1 MAALDDI
8 KTKNICI
15 KKTIQCERKGTTRNG
30 TERNERNE
38 TTRRGKT
45 GRETERKRTKET
57 KRNETKWC
65 KENIKESKY
74 PYWIPLRK
82 IQKTNSVKFSI
93 FLILSIGF
101 FFCLRIPT
109 AGMELLVN
117 GRYHCMKRVSDN
129 FFIASGLGKMGTPL
143 SVRLTA
149 INGYQVTTRIPEIK
163 NDFDFPSKVQFK
175 GIKRGR
181 E

>member
-1 MAALDDI
+1 MS
-8 KTKNICI
+8 K
-15 KKTIQCERKGTTRNG
+15 
-30 TERNERNE
+30 
-38 TTRRGKT
+38 
-45 GRETERKRTKET
+45 
-57 KRNETKWC
+57 
-65 KENIKESKY
+65 KY
-74 PYWIPLRK
+74 PYLDPLTK
-82 IQKTNSVKFSI
+82 KSKTNRVKFSI

-149 INGYQVTTRIPEIK
+149 INGYQVTTRIPEIR

>member
-1 MAALDDI
+1 MIRYD
-8 KTKNICI
+8 
-15 KKTIQCERKGTTRNG
+15 KKRRETIRDGM
-30 TERNERNE
+30 ERNARNE
-38 TTRRGKT
+38 TTRHGKT
-45 GRETERKRTKET
+45 RRETERKRTKET
-57 KRNETKWC
+57 RRNETKWC
-65 KENIKESKY
+65 KENINESKY
-74 PYWIPLRK
+74 PYLDPLTK
-82 IQKTNSVKFSI
+82 KSKTNRVKFSI

-129 FFIASGLGKMGTPL
+129 FFIASGLGKMETPL
-143 SVRLTA
+143 RVRLTA

>member
-1 MAALDDI
+1 MIRYD
-8 KTKNICI
+8 
-15 KKTIQCERKGTTRNG
+15 KKRRETTRDG
-30 TERNERNE
+30 MERNARNE
-38 TTRRGKT
+38 TTRHGKT
-45 GRETERKRTKET
+45 RRETERKRTKET
-57 KRNETKWC
+57 RRNETKWC
-65 KENIKESKY
+65 KENINESKY
-74 PYWIPLRK
+74 PYLDPLTK
-82 IQKTNSVKFSI
+82 KSKTNRVKFSI

-117 GRYHCMKRVSDN
+117 GMYHCMKRVSDN

>member
-1 MAALDDI
+1 MIRYD
-8 KTKNICI
+8 
-15 KKTIQCERKGTTRNG
+15 KKRRETTRDG
-30 TERNERNE
+30 MERNARNE

-45 GRETERKRTKET
+45 RRETERKRTKET
-57 KRNETKWC
+57 RRNEAKWC
-65 KENIKESKY
+65 KENINESKY
-74 PYWIPLRK
+74 PYLEPLTK
-82 IQKTNSVKFSI
+82 KSKTNRVKFSI

-101 FFCLRIPT
+101 FFSLRIPT

-129 FFIASGLGKMGTPL
+129 FFIASGLGKMETPL

>member
-1 MAALDDI
+1 MIRYD
-8 KTKNICI
+8 
-15 KKTIQCERKGTTRNG
+15 KKRRETTRDG
-30 TERNERNE
+30 MERNARNE
-38 TTRRGKT
+38 TTRHGKT
-45 GRETERKRTKET
+45 RHETERKRTKDT
-57 KRNETKWC
+57 RRNETKWC
-65 KENIKESKY
+65 KENINESKY
-74 PYWIPLRK
+74 PYLDPLTK
-82 IQKTNSVKFSI
+82 KSKTNRVKFSI

-101 FFCLRIPT
+101 FFSLRIPT

-129 FFIASGLGKMGTPL
+129 FFIASGLGKMETPL

>member
-1 MAALDDI
+1 MIRYD
-8 KTKNICI
+8 
-15 KKTIQCERKGTTRNG
+15 KKRRETTRDG
-30 TERNERNE
+30 MERNARNE
-38 TTRRGKT
+38 TTRHGKT
-45 GRETERKRTKET
+45 RRETERKRTKET
-57 KRNETKWC
+57 RRNETKWC
-65 KENIKESKY
+65 KENINESKY
-74 PYWIPLRK
+74 PYLDPLTK
-82 IQKTNSVKFSI
+82 KSKTNRVKFSI

-129 FFIASGLGKMGTPL
+129 FFIASGLGKMETPL

>member
-1 MAALDDI
+1 MIRYD
-8 KTKNICI
+8 
-15 KKTIQCERKGTTRNG
+15 KKRRETTPDG
-30 TERNERNE
+30 MERNARNE

-45 GRETERKRTKET
+45 RRETERKRTKET
-57 KRNETKWC
+57 RRNEAKWC
-65 KENIKESKY
+65 KENINESKY
-74 PYWIPLRK
+74 PYLEPLTK
-82 IQKTNSVKFSI
+82 KSKTNRVKFSI

-129 FFIASGLGKMGTPL
+129 FFIASGLGKMETPL

>member
-1 MAALDDI
+1 MIRYD
-8 KTKNICI
+8 
-15 KKTIQCERKGTTRNG
+15 KKRRETTRDG
-30 TERNERNE
+30 MERNARNE

-45 GRETERKRTKET
+45 RRETERKRTKET
-57 KRNETKWC
+57 RRNEAKWC
-65 KENIKESKY
+65 KENTNESKY
-74 PYWIPLRK
+74 PYLEPLTK
-82 IQKTNSVKFSI
+82 KSKTNRVKFSI

-129 FFIASGLGKMGTPL
+129 FFIASGLGKMETPL

>member
-1 MAALDDI
+1 MIRYD
-8 KTKNICI
+8 
-15 KKTIQCERKGTTRNG
+15 KKRRETTQDWM
-30 TERNERNE
+30 ERNARNE
-38 TTRRGKT
+38 TTRHGKT
-45 GRETERKRTKET
+45 RRETERKRTKET
-57 KRNETKWC
+57 RRNETKWC
-65 KENIKESKY
+65 KENINESKY
-74 PYWIPLRK
+74 PYLDPLTK
-82 IQKTNSVKFSI
+82 KSKTNRVKFSI

-101 FFCLRIPT
+101 FFSLRIPT

-129 FFIASGLGKMGTPL
+129 FFIASGLGKMETPL

>member
-1 MAALDDI
+1 MIRYD
-8 KTKNICI
+8 
-15 KKTIQCERKGTTRNG
+15 KKRRETTRDG
-30 TERNERNE
+30 MERNARNE
-38 TTRRGKT
+38 TTRHGKKR
-45 GRETERKRTKET
+45 REAERKRTKET
-57 KRNETKWC
+57 RRNEAKWC
-65 KENIKESKY
+65 KENINESKY
-74 PYWIPLRK
+74 PYLEPLTK
-82 IQKTNSVKFSI
+82 KSKTNRVKFSI

-129 FFIASGLGKMGTPL
+129 FFIASGLGKMETPL

>member
-1 MAALDDI
+1 MIRYD
-8 KTKNICI
+8 
-15 KKTIQCERKGTTRNG
+15 KKRRETTQDWM
-30 TERNERNE
+30 ERNARNE
-38 TTRRGKT
+38 TTRHGETR
-45 GRETERKRTKET
+45 RETERKRTKET
-57 KRNETKWC
+57 RRNETKWC
-65 KENIKESKY
+65 KENINESKY
-74 PYWIPLRK
+74 PYLDPLTK
-82 IQKTNSVKFSI
+82 KSKTNRVKFSI

-101 FFCLRIPT
+101 FFSLRIPT

-129 FFIASGLGKMGTPL
+129 FFIASGLGKMETPL

>member
-1 MAALDDI
+1 MIRYD
-8 KTKNICI
+8 
-15 KKTIQCERKGTTRNG
+15 KKRRETTRDG
-30 TERNERNE
+30 MERNARNE
-38 TTRRGKT
+38 TTRHGKT
-45 GRETERKRTKET
+45 RRETERKRTKET
-57 KRNETKWC
+57 RRNETKWC
-65 KENIKESKY
+65 KENINESKY
-74 PYWIPLRK
+74 PYLDPLTK
-82 IQKTNSVKFSI
+82 KSKTNRVKFSI

-129 FFIASGLGKMGTPL
+129 FFIASGLGKMETPL

-149 INGYQVTTRIPEIK
+149 INGYQVTTRISEIK
-163 NDFDFPSKVQFK
+163 NDFEFPSKVQFK

>member
-1 MAALDDI
+1 MIRYD
-8 KTKNICI
+8 
-15 KKTIQCERKGTTRNG
+15 KKRRETTRDG
-30 TERNERNE
+30 MERNARNG

-45 GRETERKRTKET
+45 RRETERKRTKET
-57 KRNETKWC
+57 RRNEAKWC
-65 KENIKESKY
+65 KENINESKY
-74 PYWIPLRK
+74 PYLEPLTK
-82 IQKTNSVKFSI
+82 KSKTNRVKFSI

-129 FFIASGLGKMGTPL
+129 FFIASGLGKMETPL

>member
-1 MAALDDI
+1 MSQ
-8 KTKNICI
+8 NIL
-15 KKTIQCERKGTTRNG
+15 T
-30 TERNERNE
+30 
-38 TTRRGKT
+38 
-45 GRETERKRTKET
+45 
-57 KRNETKWC
+57 
-65 KENIKESKY
+65 
-74 PYWIPLRK
+74 WIPLRK
-82 IQKTNSVKFSI
+82 NQKQIESSFQFFSSCRSV
-93 FLILSIGF
+93 F

-129 FFIASGLGKMGTPL
+129 FFIASGLGKMETPL

>member
-1 MAALDDI
+1 MIRYD
-8 KTKNICI
+8 
-15 KKTIQCERKGTTRNG
+15 KKRRETTRDG
-30 TERNERNE
+30 MERNARNE

-45 GRETERKRTKET
+45 RRETERKRTKET
-57 KRNETKWC
+57 RRNEAKWC
-65 KENIKESKY
+65 KENINESKY
-74 PYWIPLRK
+74 PYLEPLTK
-82 IQKTNSVKFSI
+82 KSKTNRVKFSI

-129 FFIASGLGKMGTPL
+129 FFIASGLGKMETPL

>member
-1 MAALDDI
+1 MIRYD
-8 KTKNICI
+8 
-15 KKTIQCERKGTTRNG
+15 KKRRETTRDG
-30 TERNERNE
+30 MERNARNE
-38 TTRRGKT
+38 TTRHGKT
-45 GRETERKRTKET
+45 RRETERKRTKET
-57 KRNETKWC
+57 RRNETKWC
-65 KENIKESKY
+65 KENINESKY
-74 PYWIPLRK
+74 PYLDPLTK
-82 IQKTNSVKFSI
+82 KSKTNRVKFSI
-93 FLILSIGF
+93 FLILSIGI

-129 FFIASGLGKMGTPL
+129 FFIASGLGKMETPL

>member
-1 MAALDDI
+1 MIRYD
-8 KTKNICI
+8 
-15 KKTIQCERKGTTRNG
+15 KKRRETTRNG
-30 TERNERNE
+30 MERNARNE
-38 TTRRGKT
+38 TTRHGKT
-45 GRETERKRTKET
+45 RRETERKRTKEIR
-57 KRNETKWC
+57 RNERKWC
-65 KENIKESKY
+65 KENINESKY
-74 PYWIPLRK
+74 PYLDPLTK
-82 IQKTNSVKFSI
+82 KSKTNRVKFSI

-129 FFIASGLGKMGTPL
+129 FFIASGLGKMETPL

-175 GIKRGR
+175 GIKHGR

>member
-1 MAALDDI
+1 MIRYD
-8 KTKNICI
+8 
-15 KKTIQCERKGTTRNG
+15 KKRRETTRDG
-30 TERNERNE
+30 MERNARNE
-38 TTRRGKT
+38 TTRHGKT
-45 GRETERKRTKET
+45 RRETERKRTKET
-57 KRNETKWC
+57 RRNEMKWC
-65 KENIKESKY
+65 KENINESKY
-74 PYWIPLRK
+74 PYLEPLTK
-82 IQKTNSVKFSI
+82 KSKTNRVKFSI

-129 FFIASGLGKMGTPL
+129 FFIASGLGKMETPL

>member
-1 MAALDDI
+1 MIRYD
-8 KTKNICI
+8 
-15 KKTIQCERKGTTRNG
+15 KKRRETTRDG
-30 TERNERNE
+30 MERNARNE
-38 TTRRGKT
+38 TTRHGKT
-45 GRETERKRTKET
+45 RRETERKRTKET
-57 KRNETKWC
+57 RRNETKWC
-65 KENIKESKY
+65 KENINESKY
-74 PYWIPLRK
+74 PYLDPLTK
-82 IQKTNSVKFSI
+82 KSKTNRVKFSI

-101 FFCLRIPT
+101 FFSLRIPT

-129 FFIASGLGKMGTPL
+129 FFIASGLGKMETPL